1 MGIIKVFEGTN
12 LEDHIYSESM
22 FYGSAIFF
30 TVKTV
35 TPVFASE
42 VLT

>member
-12 LEDHIYSESM
+12 PEDHIYSGSM